1 MSTPRP
7 QWGFSG
13 LSPGERW
20 CVCAARWLEAHN
32 AGCAPRV
39 VPAAPGARALEVVPI
54 DALVDHAEQTD
65 LVD

>member
-1 MSTPRP
+1 VSTPRP

-39 VPAAPGARALEVVPI
+39 VLAATGARALEVVPI